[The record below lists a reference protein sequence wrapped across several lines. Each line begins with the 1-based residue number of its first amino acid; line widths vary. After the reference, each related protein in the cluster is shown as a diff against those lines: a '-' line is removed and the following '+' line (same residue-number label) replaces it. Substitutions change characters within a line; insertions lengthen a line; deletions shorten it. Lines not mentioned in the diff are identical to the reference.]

1 MQIAGAKDGRKDGE
15 EKKEVRKGVGERR
28 NGEKG
33 GDNKTDRSKKK
44 RKEEWQGGEAEWRRT
59 GQTTEEWREEI
70 KRKEGGRGAE
80 NFIRSGRQR
89 GQRKGGKVREVDW
102 RERKESSFFT

>member
-1 MQIAGAKDGRKDGE
+1 M
-15 EKKEVRKGVGERR
+15 VRKGGTTKLTEGNEV
-28 NGEKG
+28 
-33 GDNKTDRSKKK
+33 KKK
-44 RKEEWQGGEAEWRRT
+44 EKKSGGEAEWRRT
-59 GQTTEEWREEI
+59 GQTAEEWREEI